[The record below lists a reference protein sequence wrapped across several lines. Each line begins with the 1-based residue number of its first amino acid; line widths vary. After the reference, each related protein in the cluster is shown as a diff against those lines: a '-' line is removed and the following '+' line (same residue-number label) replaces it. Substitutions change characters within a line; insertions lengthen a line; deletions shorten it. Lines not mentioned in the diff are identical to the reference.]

1 MRLRIFLCYNKLE
14 GDFMFLIAHL
24 LFYIGE
30 ILLGLPGGIIMHVNR
45 LTDDEK
51 KIGRNNM
58 ISNIFFFIIVA
69 TAIAGGVVLQ
79 VCFADYNGWWNGIT
93 LFLTGL
99 LSCYLTFGFLRGIH
113 NSMLKKGSK

>member
-1 MRLRIFLCYNKLE
+1 MTTLQL
-14 GDFMFLIAHL
+14 AHL

-51 KIGRNNM
+51 RIERNNM

-69 TAIAGGVVLQ
+69 TAIAGCVVLQ
-79 VCFADYNGWWNGIT
+79 VCFRPYNGWWNIFT

-99 LSCYLTFGFLRGIH
+99 LTCYLTFGFLRGIH
-113 NSMLKKGSK
+113 NSMLKGGDEKKGKK

>member
-1 MRLRIFLCYNKLE
+1 
-14 GDFMFLIAHL
+14 MFLIAHL

-45 LTDDEK
+45 QTEDEK
-51 KIGRNNM
+51 TIGRNNM

-69 TAIAGGVVLQ
+69 TAIAGGIVLQ
-79 VCFADYNGWWNGIT
+79 LCFRPYNGWWNLFT

-99 LSCYLTFGFLRGIH
+99 LSCYLTFGLLRGIY
-113 NSMLKKGSK
+113 NSMLGGSKKGSK

>member
-1 MRLRIFLCYNKLE
+1 M
-14 GDFMFLIAHL
+14 MFLIAHL

-45 LTDDEK
+45 LTDDDK

-69 TAIAGGVVLQ
+69 TAIAGGIVLQ
-79 VCFADYNGWWNGIT
+79 LCFRPYNGWWNLFT

-99 LSCYLTFGFLRGIH
+99 LSCYLTFGCLRGFY
-113 NSMLKKGSK
+113 NSMLGGKEDKKGSK